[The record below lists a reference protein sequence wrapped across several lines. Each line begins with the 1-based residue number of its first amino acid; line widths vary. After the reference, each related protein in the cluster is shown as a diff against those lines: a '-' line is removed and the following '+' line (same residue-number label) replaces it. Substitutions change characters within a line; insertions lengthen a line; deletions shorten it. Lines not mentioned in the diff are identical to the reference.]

1 MKRKFI
7 LNGLHCSTC
16 AMKIENAIKTHKEF
30 SNVEFHFA
38 TSMLIVFT
46 KLSEKESIDI
56 IDEIVKIYEQGVSVT
71 SANDSKFKAEINK
84 PLLLRILISLILFVL
99 ALTINISNKIN
110 IIVLM
115 LAYFIIGYDIL
126 IRSIKDLLGGRLF
139 DENFLMTIATIGA
152 IGINEYHEAVAVM
165 LFYQIGEYLQGI
177 AVNKSRKSISEL
189 MDIKAVYANKKDLFN
204 VIKVAPEELEVNDI
218 IIIKPGEKVP
228 VDCKIIDGEGYIDTV
243 QLTGESIPKK
253 VNVGS
258 DILSGFINKEN
269 LITAKVMRKYEDSAV
284 SKILDLVENANSKK
298 AETEKFITKF
308 ARIYTP
314 VIVVLATLITIIPTF
329 VFKLEFNVWFY
340 RALIF
345 LVISCPC
352 ALVVSVPLGFFNG
365 IGLSSKEGILVK
377 GGNYLE
383 ALNTVETVVF
393 DKTGTLTEGK
403 FKVNEI
409 KVYNGVSEEEL
420 IKYASLSEM
429 FSNHPIADA
438 IKEKYYG
445 ELNNNIIDIHTDIPG
460 RGVKA
465 LIDGKEVLVGNYKL
479 LIEEK
484 IEVEELDLDSTI
496 IYVSIDS
503 VFAGYF
509 LISDKIKN
517 EAKEL
522 IDYLQNEKNMDIYM
536 LTGDNEVAAK
546 RVATSLN
553 ISNYYSELLPNDKV
567 KKISN
572 IMNENSTKIIFVGD
586 GTNDAPVLKMA
597 DIGISMG
604 SMGSDAAIEASDVV
618 IMNDDILK
626 IKKVL
631 KISKRTRKI
640 VIQNIVFALTT
651 KIIILLLGVIGLAS
665 MKAAIFAD
673 VGVALLAI
681 LNSFRISNY

>member
-84 PLLLRILISLILFVL
+84 PLLIRIALSLILFILVL
-99 ALTINISNKIN
+99 TVNISNKIN
-110 IIVLM
+110 IIILM
-115 LAYFIIGYDIL
+115 LAYFIIGYDIF
-126 IRSIKDLLGGRLF
+126 IRLIKDLLGGRLF

-177 AVNKSRKSISEL
+177 AVNKSRRSISEL

-218 IIIKPGEKVP
+218 ILIKPGEKVP

-269 LITAKVMRKYEDSAV
+269 LITAKVMKKYEDSAV

-298 AETEKFITKF
+298 AEAEKFITKF

-445 ELNNNIIDIHTDIPG
+445 ELNNNIIDSHTDIPG

-484 IEVEELDLDSTI
+484 IEVEELDLESTI

-503 VFAGYF
+503 VFVGYF

-546 RVATSLN
+546 RVATKLN